1 MELSE
6 IRKEIDAVDE
16 EMTKLFVRRMACA
29 DQVAAAKR
37 GTGKPVLDPGRER
50 EILAKVAERVGPALE
65 SEGKLLFSTLLSVSR
80 GRQRAQLADDG
91 MFAKAMAE
99 AMSATPAIFPSKANV
114 ACPGAEGGYSQQAAV
129 AFVKF
134 PSLFYFRD
142 FESVFTAVEEGMCEY
157 GVLPIEN
164 STAGSVT
171 QVYDLMAKHDF
182 KIAKALKLRIRHV
195 LLAPKGVK
203 LADVKEIASHPQA
216 LAQCAE
222 FLKAHQGVRTVPASN
237 TAAAAAEL
245 AKSGRK
251 DAAVIASRECAEL
264 YGLDILADDISD
276 TTSNFTRFICIS
288 RKTEIYP
295 DANKFSLMMSLSH
308 RPGSLADI
316 LIRFGAVGV
325 NLTKLESRPVPGSDF
340 EFRFIFDF
348 EASPHDVRVVKLL
361 SSLAS
366 DPEVEHFTFLG
377 AYAER

>member
-29 DQVAAAKR
+29 DQVAEAKR

-50 EILAKVAERVGPALE
+50 EILAKVAERVGPGLE

-91 MFAKAMAE
+91 MFAKTVAE

-114 ACPGAEGGYSQQAAV
+114 ACPGAQGGYSQQAAV

-216 LAQCAE
+216 IAQCAE